1 MVNELLTKRI
11 VIRVNQGEIWDD
23 SKLQGERKRK
33 KRKILARKDALI
45 IKKQWYK
52 NIFFFKLI

>member
-33 KRKILARKDALI
+33 KTNILARKDALI
-45 IKKQWYK
+45 IKNNDIK
-52 NIFFFKLI
+52 NVFSSN

>member
-23 SKLQGERKRK
+23 SKLQGEK
-33 KRKILARKDALI
+33 KE
-45 IKKQWYK
+45 KK
-52 NIFFFKLI
+52 

>member
-23 SKLQGERKRK
+23 SKLQGEKKRK
-33 KRKILARKDALI
+33 KRKMLARKDALI
-45 IKKQWYK
+45 IKNNDIK
-52 NIFFFKLI
+52 NVFSSN

>member
-23 SKLQGERKRK
+23 SKLQGEKKRK
-33 KRKILARKDALI
+33 KRKMLARKDALI
-45 IKKQWYK
+45 IKSNDIK
-52 NIFFFKLI
+52 NVFSSN

>member
-45 IKKQWYK
+45 IKNNDIK
-52 NIFFFKLI
+52 IFFSSN